1 MLAPTYRLS
10 AASATP
16 KPEGYAKYV
25 QHIKLKRPLCCPF
38 NFPDFNHAANIN
50 LICSVTPDNIR
61 RKETEIGNMA
71 LLLCYI
77 NSPLHTYTAATDY
90 SKMLTRLEKKRNKR
104 GMIAELRG
112 YYFEQYTSTKKLIG
126 GKNNKP
132 EHVHVFGKTKQMY
145 ERQQALNTEY
155 LQNTFV
161 HTIDFKGLVR
171 EFCLADV
178 TKSSEQRCAE
188 IYAEM
193 RMVEEIAKR
202 EGLISLLATLTATP
216 GYHPNPSV
224 GRCSWNGSSS
234 REALAFINA
243 KVWRVIYNEATKKGI
258 RLLGFAV
265 PEPHKDGCPHL
276 HVALFVHPNQH
287 KALYRILI
295 KTRKKIAK
303 EHNCPHYKLDIY
315 PHSRLPEHK
324 KGSKASSYAMKYVF
338 KSFTD
343 PAVAAWYSKF
353 NGKAIRRYRLIG
365 VSSFKTKYN
374 YLVKMLPQLKMYNHQ
389 AIKQLVELLE
399 NKNMPEHLKKVAFY
413 DHFNRIFK
421 SVYVESDSGEYL
433 KFSHVILKT
442 GDEELNIVNMNRLLN
457 PENAE
462 DACKIAEFNDKKE
475 EGEKDNATT
484 EQAPG
489 ALVLNLSRCAGASP
503 DTLKKTEINAF
514 WTHFGDDEEVINLLD
529 I

>member
-1 MLAPTYRLS
+1 MLSVAHRLTAAPKTS
-10 AASATP
+10 TP
-16 KPEGYAKYV
+16 DGYAKYV

-38 NFPDFNHAANIN
+38 NFPDFDHVANIN

-90 SKMLTRLEKKRNKR
+90 SKMLKRLEKKRNKR

-145 ERQQALNTEY
+145 ERQQALNAEY
-155 LQNTFV
+155 LKNTFV
-161 HTIDFKGLVR
+161 YSVDFKGLVR
-171 EFCLADV
+171 EFCLVDV

-399 NKNMPEHLKKVAFY
+399 NKNMPEHLKKLAFY

-489 ALVLNLSRCAGASP
+489 ALVLNLSRCAGSVP
-503 DTLKKTEINAF
+503 DTQKQELEEYISVDF
-514 WTHFGDDEEVINLLD
+514 EDEDELISLLD
-529 I
+529 L